1 MPAEIFFCV
10 WRGGGEWLTFLKAWP
25 EAKRFSQA
33 ARIAW
38 LDMAGTLAW
47 YGQYLIIAN
56 IMSWII

>member
-1 MPAEIFFCV
+1 MCV
-10 WRGGGEWLTFLKAWP
+10 EGGGEWLTFLKAWP